1 MSRCRSYMSVL
12 ERQKKEVASY
22 IAAWENTLPEQLAE
36 ELASLSLETKR
47 IPDPYSF
54 LITDDGELF
63 SPTANKKIKDSV
75 EDKLSRLGNL
85 EYQAVVSIEKWAAQ
99 SDEGAAVWLSPP
111 LEGVYP
117 TAKIIIS
124 EIQLSG
130 GIKRLFNRA
139 LVFDFSEKECF
150 ELACNLANFSQ
161 NQPDFTNLDQVRS
174 TPFILRKGAKWMN
187 ILEELID
194 DSLLW
199 ENVKRGKD
207 KKAKKDALRQATT
220 IQKQFFSRGIL
231 LRPDEAVMAVIQML
245 GSKAGSCPP
254 GQSTK
259 LKTGAVVFSEN
270 STTYTGAIK
279 DPDFCRSCPVC
290 GEEIKCIVRVGGSCP
305 KCGAVKRCG

>member
-1 MSRCRSYMSVL
+1 MSVL
-12 ERQKKEVASY
+12 ECQKKEVVSY
-22 IAAWENTLPEQLAE
+22 IAAWKNTLPKQLAE

-47 IPDPYSF
+47 VPDPYSF
-54 LITDDGELF
+54 LIKDGELF

-75 EDKLSRLGNL
+75 EDKLSHLGSL

-111 LEGVYP
+111 LPGVYP

-124 EIQLSG
+124 EIENSG
-130 GIKRLFNRA
+130 GTKKLFNRA
-139 LVFDFSEKECF
+139 LVFDFNEKECF

-161 NQPDFTNLDQVRS
+161 NCPDVTNADRIRS
-174 TPFILRKGAKWMN
+174 TPFVLQKPVIWMR
-187 ILEELID
+187 ILEELIYD
-194 DSLLW
+194 PLLW

-207 KKAKKDALRQATT
+207 KEAKKEALRQAAI
-220 IQKQFFSRGIL
+220 IQKQFFARGVI

-245 GSKAGSCPP
+245 GPKAGSCPP
-254 GQSTK
+254 GQSTE
-259 LKTGAVVFSEN
+259 LKTGMVVFSEN
-270 STTYTGAIK
+270 SATYTGAIK

-290 GEEIKCIVRVGGSCP
+290 GKEINCIVRIGGNCP